1 MTRKANISDLDEI
14 MYIYSLAREF
24 MKKNNN
30 PNQWGN
36 AYPSIELIE
45 DDINKGVCYVLFE
58 GKEIYGVFVLIFG
71 EDPAYLNIYEWDWKS
86 SSSYATLHRIASS
99 GKRSGVFKEAVNF
112 AKNKYDHLR
121 IDTYM
126 DNKVMQHCIL
136 KEGFTYQGI
145 ISLEDGSPRLAY
157 EWINK

>member
-58 GKEIYGVFVLIFG
+58 GK
-71 EDPAYLNIYEWDWKS
+71 
-86 SSSYATLHRIASS
+86 
-99 GKRSGVFKEAVNF
+99 
-112 AKNKYDHLR
+112 
-121 IDTYM
+121 
-126 DNKVMQHCIL
+126 
-136 KEGFTYQGI
+136 
-145 ISLEDGSPRLAY
+145 
-157 EWINK
+157 

>member
-24 MKKNNN
+24 MKKNDN
-30 PNQWGN
+30 PNQWGDT
-36 AYPSIELIE
+36 YPSRELIE
-45 DDINKGVCYVLFE
+45 DDINKGVCYVLFD
-58 GKEIYGVFVLIFG
+58 GKEISGVFVLIFG
-71 EDPAYLNIYEWDWKS
+71 EDPTYLNIYERNWKS
-86 SSSYATLHRIASS
+86 SSSYATIHRIASS

-112 AKNKYDHLR
+112 AKNKYDHLK

>member
-1 MTRKANISDLDEI
+1 M
-14 MYIYSLAREF
+14 
-24 MKKNNN
+24 
-30 PNQWGN
+30 
-36 AYPSIELIE
+36 
-45 DDINKGVCYVLFE
+45 
-58 GKEIYGVFVLIFG
+58 IFG
-71 EDPAYLNIYEWDWKS
+71 EDPAYLNIYEGDWKS

-112 AKNKYDHLR
+112 VKNKYDHLR